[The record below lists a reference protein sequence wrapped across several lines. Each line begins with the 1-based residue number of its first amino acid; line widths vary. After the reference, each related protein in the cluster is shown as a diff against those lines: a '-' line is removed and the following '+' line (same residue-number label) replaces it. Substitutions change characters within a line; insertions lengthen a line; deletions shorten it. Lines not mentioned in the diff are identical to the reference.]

1 MAKKIRYALYHVNM
15 ILAAMYIVF
24 YFIDRVNSAMAFI
37 DNDITKALLLIMSI
51 LTIFS
56 SLTFVLAERERLKR
70 KIALQKKRLAERR
83 QQAR

>member
-37 DNDITKALLLIMSI
+37 DNDITKALLLIMCI

-83 QQAR
+83 RQAR

>member
-37 DNDITKALLLIMSI
+37 DNDITKALLLIMSV

-83 QQAR
+83 RQAR